1 MGIIYKITCEVTGKS
16 YIGKTI
22 QPLKKRI
29 CQHRIY
35 NKNACRAL
43 SNAIQCYNW
52 ENFNVSVLW
61 EGDSNI
67 LGEMERKFISDY
79 GTLEPYGYNI
89 REGGGRSE
97 RVSDV
102 SRNIMIEKQREI
114 SKRRNGLLGRIVGNI
129 SKKDGSITSWSVHGH
144 RNGHPYKIGGPYK
157 TREEAIEVQEKFTD
171 NPNSFE
177 IPKSKRVGNRKS
189 SNCYY
194 DHHRKKWLVSFY
206 VKNKNVYLGR
216 YDTERE
222 ALNVADEFRKLHFT
236 PETYI

>member
-1 MGIIYKITCEVTGKS
+1 
-16 YIGKTI
+16 
-22 QPLKKRI
+22 
-29 CQHRIY
+29 
-35 NKNACRAL
+35 
-43 SNAIQCYNW
+43 
-52 ENFNVSVLW
+52 
-61 EGDSNI
+61 
-67 LGEMERKFISDY
+67 MERKFISDY

-144 RNGHPYKIGGPYK
+144 RNGDPYKIGGPYK